1 MGDFNVKLAKSK
13 AEIKKFTKNLLKDV
27 QAFELMLK
35 DNWFEKGV
43 TKIGAEQEFCLVD
56 ENVKPLPLNLE
67 ILKTCKMENLS
78 PELAKF
84 NLETNVTPQDFKGKA
99 LSIME
104 DEIIRDL
111 KRIEKAAGKFKADI
125 ILTGI
130 LPTVRKFDVERENIT
145 PIERYFALMDALRD
159 MRGEEFLINIHGI
172 DELNI
177 KLNSG
182 MIEAANTGFQV
193 HLQVEQHEFAKRYNI
208 AQAIAGPVLAS
219 AVNSPLL
226 FGKRLWRETRIAL
239 FQQAIDTRVSDEHL
253 RDRHPRVTFGTDWVK
268 NDVTDIF
275 KEDIL
280 RYRVLLGADFEEDSL
295 RKVFKG
301 ETPKLKALTVHNS
314 TVYRWNRPVYGISAS
329 GKPHLRIEARMFP
342 AGPSVLDEMANAALW
357 LGLMEGY
364 ANLLDDVTKYI
375 SFDQAKSNFYAA
387 ARGGLTK
394 QFTWFNDK
402 RYYAKDL
409 ILNELLPI
417 AEKGLKLR
425 KIHQDDID
433 RYLNVIKERVEKETS
448 GSSWMLKTYNDF
460 KDRASKEEILSTIT
474 MHTIKNQKENIPVH
488 QWKIPKLKDLPHWH
502 PAKLLVEEVMKTDV
516 LSAQPDDIVE
526 FVADMMDWAKL
537 RYVPIEDERGQFTGL
552 VTARSILKT
561 LRQQTVGK
569 KLKDMKVKDLMLK
582 EPFTI
587 RPDQKLSDAIKVM
600 DEHKIGS
607 LPVVQNGKLVG
618 MLTETEF
625 FHLSRRLFERFKD

>member
-1 MGDFNVKLAKSK
+1 MGDFNVKLATTK

-35 DNWFEKGV
+35 DDWFEKGV
-43 TKIGAEQEFCLVD
+43 SKIGAEQEFCLID
-56 ENVKPLPLNLE
+56 KNFKPLPLNLE
-67 ILKTCKMENLS
+67 VLENSKMNNLS

-84 NLETNVTPQDFKGKA
+84 NLETNASPQDFKADA
-99 LSIME
+99 LSKME
-104 DEIIRDL
+104 NEINEDL
-111 KRIEKAAGKFKADI
+111 QKVEKVAKKFHADI
-125 ILTGI
+125 VMNGI
-130 LPTVRKFDVERENIT
+130 LPTVRKFDIERDNIT
-145 PIERYFALMDALRD
+145 PIDRYFALMDALRD

-193 HLQVEQHEFAKRYNI
+193 HLQVNSHDFAKKYNI

-226 FGKRLWRETRIAL
+226 FGKRLWHETRIAL

-268 NDVTDIF
+268 NDITDIF

-295 RKVFKG
+295 KMVQKG
-301 ETPKLKALTVHNS
+301 ITPKLKALTVHNS
-314 TVYRWNRPVYGISAS
+314 TIYRWNRPVYGISGN

-342 AGPSVLDEMANAALW
+342 AGPSVLDEMANAAFW

-364 ANLLDDVTKYI
+364 ADQLDDITKYI
-375 SFDQAKSNFYAA
+375 TFDQAKANFYAA
-387 ARGGLTK
+387 ARGGMGK
-394 QFTWFNDK
+394 QYTWFNGK
-402 RYYAKDL
+402 KYYAKDL
-409 ILNELLPI
+409 ILNEMLPI
-417 AEKGLKLR
+417 AEHGLKLH
-425 KIHQDDID
+425 KINQEDID
-433 RYLNVIKERVEKETS
+433 RYLNVIKERVEAEAT
-448 GSSWMLKTYNDF
+448 GSNWMLQTYSNI
-460 KDRASKEEILSTIT
+460 KDKASKEEILSTIT
-474 MHTIKNQKENIPVH
+474 MHTVKNQKEGLPVH
-488 QWKIPKLKDLPHWH
+488 RWAIPELKDLPHWH

-537 RYVPIEDERGQFTGL
+537 RYVPIEDEKGKFAGL
-552 VTARSILKT
+552 VTARALLKT
-561 LRQQTVGK
+561 LRQQSTGK
-569 KLKDMKVKDLMLK
+569 KLNDLKVKDIMLK
-582 EPFTI
+582 NPMSIE
-587 RPDQKLSDAIKVM
+587 PDQKLSEAIKIM
-600 DEHKIGS
+600 DKHKIGS
-607 LPVVQNGKLVG
+607 LPVVQNNKLIG

-625 FHLSRRLFERFKD
+625 FHLSRRLFERFDD

>member
-1 MGDFNVKLAKSK
+1 MGDFNVKLATTK

-35 DNWFEKGV
+35 DDWFEKGIS
-43 TKIGAEQEFCLVD
+43 KIGAEQEFCLID
-56 ENVKPLPLNLE
+56 KNFKPLPLNLE
-67 ILKTCKMENLS
+67 VLEKAKMDNLS

-84 NLETNVTPQDFKGKA
+84 NLETNASPQDFNASA
-99 LSIME
+99 LSNME
-104 DEIIRDL
+104 KEINEDL
-111 KRIEKAAGKFKADI
+111 HKVAKVAKEFNADI
-125 ILTGI
+125 IMTGI
-130 LPTVRKFDVERENIT
+130 LPTVRKFDIERGNIT
-145 PIERYFALMDALRD
+145 PIDRYFALMDALRD

-193 HLQVEQHEFAKRYNI
+193 HLQVDSQDFAKKYNI

-226 FGKRLWRETRIAL
+226 FGKRLWHETRIAL

-268 NDVTDIF
+268 NDITDIF

-295 RKVFKG
+295 KMVQKG
-301 ETPKLKALTVHNS
+301 ITPKLKALTVHNS
-314 TVYRWNRPVYGISAS
+314 TIYRWNRPVYGISS
-329 GKPHLRIEARMFP
+329 NGKPHLRIEARMFP
-342 AGPSVLDEMANAALW
+342 AGPSVLDEMANAAFW

-364 ANLLDDVTKYI
+364 ADQLDDITKFI
-375 SFDQAKSNFYAA
+375 TFDQAKANFYAA
-387 ARGGLTK
+387 ARGGLSK
-394 QFTWFNDK
+394 QYTWFNGK
-402 RYYAKDL
+402 KHYAKDL
-409 ILNELLPI
+409 ILNEMLPV
-417 AEKGLKLR
+417 AEHGLKLH
-425 KIHQDDID
+425 KIKQSDID
-433 RYLNVIKERVEKETS
+433 KFLNIIRERVEKELT
-448 GSSWMLKTYNDF
+448 GSNWMLQTYNRF
-460 KDRASKEEILSTIT
+460 KDKASKEEILSTIT
-474 MHTIKNQKENIPVH
+474 MHTVKNQKAGLPVH
-488 QWKIPKLKDLPHWH
+488 QWAIPELKDLPHWH

-537 RYVPIEDERGQFTGL
+537 RYVPIEDDKGKFVGL
-552 VTARSILKT
+552 VTARALLKT
-561 LRQQTVGK
+561 LRQQSTGK
-569 KLKDMKVKDLMLK
+569 KLKDLKVKDIMLK
-582 EPFTI
+582 NPLSI
-587 RPDQKLSDAIKVM
+587 QPHQKLSDAIKIM
-600 DEHKIGS
+600 DKHKIGS
-607 LPVVQNGKLVG
+607 LPVVQNHKLIG

-625 FHLSRRLFERFKD
+625 FHLSRRLFERFND